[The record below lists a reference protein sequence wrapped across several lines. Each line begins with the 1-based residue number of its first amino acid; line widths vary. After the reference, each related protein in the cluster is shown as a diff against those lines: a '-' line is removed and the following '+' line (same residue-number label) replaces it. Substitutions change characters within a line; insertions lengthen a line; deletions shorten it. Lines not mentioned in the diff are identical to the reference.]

1 MRGISYTIIS
11 AAIVLLSFARAEL
24 RAETPGQ
31 LPRMLQR
38 LDEKIE
44 QRDNYRAMHEERI
57 DHLKQILHR
66 TPITPEQR
74 YDVHTMLI
82 EAYEAYQ
89 FDSTLYYLDRNLELA
104 RLTDSRYRTDETLLR
119 LAHLYSTSGYYLEAS
134 EILYRKIDTTRLD
147 SDLMSRYYLTFS
159 RFLSETH
166 EYSGDMRTSEEARQK
181 LAYYTRRMLETLPR
195 DSDTHRRYLSE
206 KLIDTGEIDRA
217 DAIVDSLLAKEPPTT
232 RNYAIY
238 AYTKSMIEGRRG
250 HADEQ
255 IAWLVRSACAD
266 LQSATRDNASLCLLS
281 EILFL
286 SFDDIDGAFRYIR
299 ISMEDALFYHARLRP
314 WQIASV
320 LPIIEQSYQARQK
333 RQFRI
338 IVGLSIALLGL
349 FLLTAVIAVAETRQK
364 RRLSLM
370 RRELQQT
377 NEQLNDYIRKLSE
390 INEDQQILNDEI
402 LKANAVKEEYI
413 GLFLG
418 ICSDYIDKLK
428 DFQRTIRRKLATESS
443 SAVQK
448 ELGSSKMVDGYVEEF
463 YNTFDNAFLH
473 LYPNFVNEFNSLL
486 RPDAHIEPKKGK
498 LLNTELRIF
507 ALIRLGISD
516 SSKIAGLL
524 RYSVNTIY
532 NYRAKVKNNAI
543 GSREDFEEKIKK
555 IGTFQHEN

>member
-11 AAIVLLSFARAEL
+11 AAIVLLSFARADL
-24 RAETPGQ
+24 RTETPGQ

-402 LKANAVKEEYI
+402 LEANAVKEEYI

-448 ELGSSKMVDGYVEEF
+448 ELGSSKMVDEF

>member
-217 DAIVDSLLAKEPPTT
+217 DAIVDSLLAKEPPRPGTTPSTPT
-232 RNYAIY
+232 RN
-238 AYTKSMIEGRRG
+238 R
-250 HADEQ
+250 
-255 IAWLVRSACAD
+255 
-266 LQSATRDNASLCLLS
+266 
-281 EILFL
+281 
-286 SFDDIDGAFRYIR
+286 
-299 ISMEDALFYHARLRP
+299 
-314 WQIASV
+314 
-320 LPIIEQSYQARQK
+320 
-333 RQFRI
+333 
-338 IVGLSIALLGL
+338 
-349 FLLTAVIAVAETRQK
+349 
-364 RRLSLM
+364 
-370 RRELQQT
+370 
-377 NEQLNDYIRKLSE
+377 
-390 INEDQQILNDEI
+390 
-402 LKANAVKEEYI
+402 
-413 GLFLG
+413 
-418 ICSDYIDKLK
+418 
-428 DFQRTIRRKLATESS
+428 
-443 SAVQK
+443 
-448 ELGSSKMVDGYVEEF
+448 
-463 YNTFDNAFLH
+463 
-473 LYPNFVNEFNSLL
+473 
-486 RPDAHIEPKKGK
+486 
-498 LLNTELRIF
+498 
-507 ALIRLGISD
+507 
-516 SSKIAGLL
+516 
-524 RYSVNTIY
+524 
-532 NYRAKVKNNAI
+532 
-543 GSREDFEEKIKK
+543 
-555 IGTFQHEN
+555 

>member
-1 MRGISYTIIS
+1 MSRTSLCT
-11 AAIVLLSFARAEL
+11 AILALLLFAGPKL
-24 RAETPGQ
+24 RAAAPSTLSG
-31 LPRMLQR
+31 MLDR

-44 QRDNYRAMHEERI
+44 QRDAYRAIHEERI
-57 DHLKQILHR
+57 DHLKQLLRR
-66 TPITPEQR
+66 TPTTPEQR

-104 RLTDSRYRTDETLLR
+104 RQTGSRYRTDETLLR

-134 EILYRKIDTTRLD
+134 EILYRKIDTTQLD
-147 SDLMSRYYLTFS
+147 RNLLTRYYLTFC
-159 RFLSETH
+159 RFLSEAH
-166 EYSGDMRTSEEARQK
+166 EYSGDKNTAEAARLK
-181 LAYYTRRMLETLPR
+181 LAYYTRRMLESLPK
-195 DSDTHRRYLSE
+195 DSDTYRRFLCE
-206 KLIDTGEIDRA
+206 KLVDAGEIDRA
-217 DAIVDSLLAKEPPTT
+217 DVLIDSLLDKEPPTT

-250 HADEQ
+250 DADEQ
-255 IAWLVRSACAD
+255 IGWLARSACAD

-281 EILFL
+281 QILFQ

-299 ISMEDALFYHARLRP
+299 VSMEDALFYHARLRP

-333 RQFRI
+333 RQFH
-338 IVGLSIALLGL
+338 IVLGLSIALLAL
-349 FLLTAVIAVAETRQK
+349 FLLTVFIAAVEICQKHRIERMRQ
-364 RRLSLM
+364 
-370 RRELQQT
+370 ELQQT
-377 NEQLNDYIRKLSE
+377 NEQLNGYIRQLSE
-390 INEDQQILNDEI
+390 INEGQAILNDEI
-402 LKANAVKEEYI
+402 REANAVKEEYI

-428 DFQRTIRRKLATESS
+428 EFQRTIRKKLATGS
-443 SAVQK
+443 SAEVQK
-448 ELGSSKMVDGYVEEF
+448 ELGSSTLIDGYVEEF

-486 RPDAHIEPKKGK
+486 RADARIEPKKGK

-507 ALIRLGISD
+507 ALIRLGIND

-532 NYRAKVKNNAI
+532 NYRAKVKNNAE

-555 IGTFQHEN
+555 IGTFQHEK

>member
-1 MRGISYTIIS
+1 MSRISLYT
-11 AAIVLLSFARAEL
+11 AATALLVLASPTL
-24 RAETPGQ
+24 RAATPN
-31 LPRMLQR
+31 LQSGILSR

-44 QRDNYRAMHEERI
+44 QRDSYRAFHEEQI

-66 TPITPEQR
+66 TSTTPEQR

-82 EAYEAYQ
+82 EAYEPYQ

-104 RLTDSRYRTDETLLR
+104 QQTGSRYRTDETLLR

-134 EILYRKIDTTRLD
+134 EILYQKIDTTRLD
-147 SDLMSRYYLTFS
+147 RNLFGRYYLTFR
-159 RFLSETH
+159 RFLSEAH
-166 EYSGDMRTSEEARQK
+166 EYSGDKATSETAHQK
-181 LAYYTRRMLETLPR
+181 MAYYTRRMLESYPR
-195 DSDTHRRYLSE
+195 ESDTHRLYLCE
-206 KLIDTGEIDRA
+206 ELLNNDEIDRA
-217 DAIVDSLLAKEPPTT
+217 DAILDSLLVKEPPTT

-255 IAWLVRSACAD
+255 IGWLARSACAD

-281 EILFL
+281 QILFL
-286 SFDDIDGAFRYIR
+286 SLDDTDSAFRYIR
-299 ISMEDALFYHARLRP
+299 VSMEDALFYHARLRP
-314 WQIASV
+314 WQIASI

-338 IVGLSIALLGL
+338 VLGLSIALLAL
-349 FLLTAVIAVAETRQK
+349 FLLSVFIAAVEIWQKHRIEQMRQ
-364 RRLSLM
+364 
-370 RRELQQT
+370 ELQQT
-377 NEQLNDYIRKLSE
+377 NEQLNNYIRQLSE
-390 INEDQQILNDEI
+390 INEGQAILNDEI
-402 LKANAVKEEYI
+402 LEANAVKEEYI

-428 DFQRTIRRKLATESS
+428 EFQRTIRKKLAGGS
-443 SAVQK
+443 SAEVQK
-448 ELGSSKMVDGYVEEF
+448 ELSSSALIDGYVEEF

-486 RPDAHIEPKKGK
+486 RPDARIEPKKGK

-507 ALIRLGISD
+507 ALIRLGIND

-532 NYRAKVKNNAI
+532 NYRAKVKNNAA
-543 GSREDFEEKIKK
+543 GSREDFEESIKK